1 MAEVRW
7 FTNATAGA
15 ALEAARESRKPLF
28 VDFWAPGCKGCAK
41 MEEVTY
47 RNGAATGLIAREFVG
62 VKYDTKAP
70 EEHLRSLTG
79 TTALLWTPTLVVLD
93 PRGTE
98 VRRLVGYVPPEE
110 LTAELELALG
120 LVDLLHARA
129 ESALA
134 RLEEVGEGDSA
145 AAPEALYWA
154 GVAAWRTGGGLG
166 ALLPWWDR
174 LQDRFPESPWWA
186 RADCVPAEARVGV

>member
-1 MAEVRW
+1 MAELQW
-7 FTNATAGA
+7 FVNSTAGE
-15 ALEAARESRKPLF
+15 ALAVARESGKPLF
-28 VDFWAPGCKGCAK
+28 VDFWAPRCKGCEK

-47 RNGAATGLIAREFVG
+47 RSDTATEVIAGEFVA

-70 EEHLRSLTG
+70 EEHFRTLTG

-93 PRGTE
+93 HGGTE
-98 VRRLVGYVPPEE
+98 VRRLVGYLPPEE
-110 LTAELELALG
+110 LAAELTIALG
-120 LVDLLHARA
+120 LVDLLRGRA
-129 ESALA
+129 ERALA
-134 RLEEVGEGDSA
+134 RFAEVGEGGSA

-154 GVAAWRTGGGLG
+154 GVAAWRAGGLG

-174 LQDRFPESPWWA
+174 LQERFPGSPWWA